1 MAVSLD
7 LYTTALVWYAQRGGA
22 AKLWG
27 RLMPLRDA
35 PQLLGLRLMMVEYRP
50 EIGEQR
56 LQPFD
61 GAPRDMLRDEV
72 RAADEFLLTLFRRG

>member
-1 MAVSLD
+1 MSLD
-7 LYTTALVWYAQRGGA
+7 LYTTALVWYAQRCGA

-27 RLMPLRDA
+27 KLIALRDE
-35 PQLLGLRLMMVEYRP
+35 PRILSLRLMMVEYRP

-61 GAPRDMLRDEV
+61 GPPRDMLRDEV
-72 RAADEFLLTLFRRG
+72 RAADEYLLALFRRG